1 MSITAGTRLG
11 PYEVL
16 SSLGAGGMGEVYRA
30 RDTRLGRDVA
40 IKVLP
45 ARLAASPEA
54 RQRFEREAKTISTL
68 SHPHICALY
77 DVGRDGDVE
86 YLVMELL
93 EGETLADRLSRGP
106 LPLEQTL
113 KWGMEIADA
122 LDRAHRQG
130 IVHRDLKPGNVMLT
144 KSGVKLLDFGLA
156 KAVAPAASQSG
167 LTSLPTAAGA
177 ANLTQEGAI
186 LGTFQYMA
194 PEQLEGKDA
203 DARTDIFA
211 LGAVLYEMASGRK
224 AFSGTSQASLISAI
238 MTSEP
243 PALATVQPMAPPA
256 LDRVVKTCLAKDPEE
271 RWQSAADVKREL
283 KWIGEGSAAG
293 VAVPAAVR
301 SRRRMRESLAW
312 SLAAVGLLAAAALL
326 WTRRPVALPQPVR
339 FALTAPAGL
348 EFRPQDRIAV
358 SPDGRRLAFI
368 ALNRAGQSQLWV
380 RSLDSM
386 NARRLEGTDGALAP
400 FWSPDGRQIGFY
412 QNGKLRRI
420 GAEGGTIQTISESAA
435 SPFGAAW
442 GAGDRIVF
450 AGDFGT
456 PLLQMPASGGSKT
469 PATVLDQGRGDAAHL
484 YPAFLP
490 DGRHFVFVAR
500 NVDPRKTVL
509 LLGDVDSKTAKVL
522 WQADTNAVWANP
534 DYLVFAREGTLFA
547 QRFDA
552 DRGKAV
558 GDAVSVADDVAFQTS
573 TSLVQASAGGSV
585 LVYGLWRHDQRLVW
599 VDRRGREVGTL
610 GQIADYEDVRI
621 SRSGA
626 QVAVSIRDPSN
637 GRNLDVWV
645 LDAASGVAK
654 RISAE
659 RSDEYDPVWSAD
671 GQRLFYSSDRAG
683 FYDLYSRPSAGGV
696 EQIVLRAHWDKNVE
710 DVTPDGH
717 ALLFQG
723 SPQGHAEDIWSLGL
737 GPGASP
743 KPLVETP
750 EFAEFGARLSP
761 DGRWLAFS
769 SDEPG
774 DRTVFVQPFPT
785 GPRRPVS
792 SSLGESPVWSRDGKE
807 LYYLGG
813 DGRVAAVRVHPE
825 GSALALGAPE
835 PLFDLRPISVT
846 SFEARTYDVAPD
858 GRFLV
863 IRRAGEE
870 PENPVVADVG
880 WAARLNR

>member
-1 MSITAGTRLG
+1 
-11 PYEVL
+11 
-16 SSLGAGGMGEVYRA
+16 MGEPGLSGFRA
-30 RDTRLGRDVA
+30 R
-40 IKVLP
+40 
-45 ARLAASPEA
+45 
-54 RQRFEREAKTISTL
+54 
-68 SHPHICALY
+68 
-77 DVGRDGDVE
+77 
-86 YLVMELL
+86 
-93 EGETLADRLSRGP
+93 
-106 LPLEQTL
+106 
-113 KWGMEIADA
+113 
-122 LDRAHRQG
+122 
-130 IVHRDLKPGNVMLT
+130 GN
-144 KSGVKLLDFGLA
+144 
-156 KAVAPAASQSG
+156 P
-167 LTSLPTAAGA
+167 
-177 ANLTQEGAI
+177 
-186 LGTFQYMA
+186 
-194 PEQLEGKDA
+194 
-203 DARTDIFA
+203 
-211 LGAVLYEMASGRK
+211 
-224 AFSGTSQASLISAI
+224 
-238 MTSEP
+238 
-243 PALATVQPMAPPA
+243 
-256 LDRVVKTCLAKDPEE
+256 
-271 RWQSAADVKREL
+271 
-283 KWIGEGSAAG
+283 
-293 VAVPAAVR
+293 
-301 SRRRMRESLAW
+301 
-312 SLAAVGLLAAAALL
+312 
-326 WTRRPVALPQPVR
+326 
-339 FALTAPAGL
+339 
-348 EFRPQDRIAV
+348 
-358 SPDGRRLAFI
+358 
-368 ALNRAGQSQLWV
+368 
-380 RSLDSM
+380 
-386 NARRLEGTDGALAP
+386 
-400 FWSPDGRQIGFY
+400 
-412 QNGKLRRI
+412 
-420 GAEGGTIQTISESAA
+420 
-435 SPFGAAW
+435 
-442 GAGDRIVF
+442 
-450 AGDFGT
+450 
-456 PLLQMPASGGSKT
+456 
-469 PATVLDQGRGDAAHL
+469 
-484 YPAFLP
+484 
-490 DGRHFVFVAR
+490 
-500 NVDPRKTVL
+500 
-509 LLGDVDSKTAKVL
+509 
-522 WQADTNAVWANP
+522 
-534 DYLVFAREGTLFA
+534 FA

-710 DVTPDGH
+710 DVTADGH